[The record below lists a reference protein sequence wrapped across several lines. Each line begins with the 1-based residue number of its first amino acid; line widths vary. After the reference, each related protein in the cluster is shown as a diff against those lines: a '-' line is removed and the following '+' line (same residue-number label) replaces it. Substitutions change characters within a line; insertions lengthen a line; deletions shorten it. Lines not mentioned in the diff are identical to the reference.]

1 MPGPRSRGSRRR
13 DRDPGGAGAR
23 HGRRGR
29 ARARG
34 AGEVRA
40 LDRAGRVPHVP
51 GRRRRAQGDGRRGAV
66 RLGLL
71 SVVVLTATLAVVD
84 ARRDGVTA
92 DEPVHLDAGV
102 AQART
107 GRWAVD
113 VELPPLARELQG
125 RAARRAGAVDTVD
138 TPPLSSRSLFLTA
151 RAQLFAAK
159 APLEVLF
166 AARLVT
172 VGFLVALLLFAARAA
187 GGAEAGL
194 LAAALL
200 AGQTALL
207 PHGHLVT
214 ADVPVAALVAAAAW
228 GTISLYDRPFSARLL
243 GTALAAAAA
252 IATEQAALVLL
263 PLLPLLL
270 VPALRLSRDS
280 RVTRRFT
287 LVAIALPLLAVA
299 LLAVLLRPWTAGEP
313 GLQPTLLSLHRLPA
327 GGAGFVTRLA
337 GVDEG
342 LGRYALSTLQVLRPA
357 EAGSLSYFLGGV
369 STSPSPL
376 YHLVALVVKSPL
388 PWLLL
393 VLAGTLAAFVRAPLR
408 SRLLLFSG
416 AAFLAASLGGPRIGV
431 RHLIPVIVLL
441 SAGAAAALGPS
452 LLRRSPGAYVLALL
466 LALSPLA
473 FGRSV
478 GRHGLLA
485 RLFAEPPVAGS
496 DFDWGQDLPRLAA
509 LAAKQGIP
517 PSSLGVAY
525 FGGDLPPYRIPG
537 CVDLL
542 AADAPLPR
550 YVAVSRQ
557 LLLVG
562 PDTVPF
568 AEGRPRA
575 ARVLAELKGRDA
587 AFVARAGDSID
598 LVELP
603 PPR

>member
-1 MPGPRSRGSRRR
+1 MTTGSR
-13 DRDPGGAGAR
+13 
-23 HGRRGR
+23 
-29 ARARG
+29 
-34 AGEVRA
+34 
-40 LDRAGRVPHVP
+40 
-51 GRRRRAQGDGRRGAV
+51 AV
-66 RLGLL
+66 RFGLL
-71 SVVVLTATLAVVD
+71 FVLVLTAALAVVD

-92 DEPVHLDAGV
+92 DEPIHVAAGV
-102 AQART
+102 AQAQR
-107 GRWAVD
+107 GSWGVD

-125 RAARRAGAVDTVD
+125 RAARRAGAVDAVD
-138 TPPLSSRSLFLTA
+138 TPPLSSRSPFLTS
-151 RAQLFAAK
+151 RGQLFGARD
-159 APLEVLF
+159 PLEVLF

-172 VGFLVALLLFAARAA
+172 VVFLVALLLFAARAA

-214 ADVPVAALVAAAAW
+214 ADVPVAALIAAAVW
-228 GTISLYDRPFSARLL
+228 GTIALYDRPFSARLL

-252 IATEQAALVLL
+252 IATKQTALVLL
-263 PLLPLLL
+263 PLLPFLL
-270 VPALRLSRDS
+270 VPALRLSRDT

-299 LLAVLLRPWTAGEP
+299 LLAVLLRPWTAGKA
-313 GLQPTLLSLHRLPA
+313 GLLPTLVSLHRLPA
-327 GGAGFVTRLA
+327 GEVDFVSRVA
-337 GVDEG
+337 GVDAG
-342 LGRYALSTLQVLRPA
+342 LGRYALSTFVVLRQPGP
-357 EAGSLSYFLGGV
+357 ESNSYVPGGL
-369 STSPSPL
+369 TTNPSPTR
-376 YHLVALVVKSPL
+376 HLVALVVKSPL

-393 VLAGTLAAFVRAPLR
+393 VLAGALAAFVRAPLR

-416 AAFLAASLGGPRIGV
+416 AAFLAASLGGPRVGV

-441 SAGAAAALGPS
+441 SAGAAAALGPA
-452 LLRRSPGAYVLALL
+452 LLRRSPAAYVLALV

-485 RLFAEPPVAGS
+485 LLFAEPPLAGS
-496 DFDWGQDLPRLAA
+496 NLDWGQDLPRLAD
-509 LAAKQGIP
+509 LAAKRGIP
-517 PSSLGVAY
+517 PSALGVAY
-525 FGGDLPPYRIPG
+525 FGGDLPSFRIPG

-562 PDTVPF
+562 PETVPF
-568 AEGRPRA
+568 DEGRPRA
-575 ARVLAELKGRDA
+575 ARVVAELKARDA
-587 AFVARAGDSID
+587 AFVGRAGDSID
-598 LVELP
+598 LFELP